1 MSENAN
7 WVHHHPLIGVV
18 GFPALPGAIG
28 HHGVARADLIQRA
41 VADARAYTEAGFD
54 ALMIQNLGD
63 LPVDATV
70 GPETIAWMTALGLA
84 IRAVNS
90 LPLGVCVLK
99 NDGCA
104 ALAVAQAIEAVF
116 VRVKVW
122 VGAMVGAE
130 GIVQGCAREVLQ
142 FRRRIG
148 AEEIAIYA
156 DIHDRTGV
164 PLAGMSLEETAHEAI
179 WFGRADGLVI
189 TGRNEAE
196 TLDWLKRVKARV
208 GAVPVWAGGG
218 ATASNL
224 PGFLASADGIILA
237 SAAKVG
243 GQMQN
248 PVDPEAAQALTQA
261 AREWRRHQERAA
273 RLASR

>member
-1 MSENAN
+1 MK
-7 WVHHHPLIGVV
+7 HHPLIGVV

-28 HHGVARADLIQRA
+28 YQGTSRADLIERA

-63 LPVDATV
+63 RPVGERV
-70 GPETIAWMTALGLA
+70 GPETVAWLTMLG
-84 IRAVNS
+84 ISVRAVTS

-104 ALAVAQAIEAVF
+104 ALSIAQAIGAVF

-130 GIVQGCAREVLQ
+130 GIVQGCAHEVLQ
-142 FRRRIG
+142 FRRTIG
-148 AEEIAIYA
+148 AEEIAIFA
-156 DIHDRTGV
+156 DVHDRTGV
-164 PLAGMSLEETAHEAI
+164 PLAGMSLEETAHEAL
-179 WFGRADGLVI
+179 WFGRADGLII
-189 TGRNEAE
+189 TGRSEAE
-196 TLDWLKRVKARV
+196 TLEWLHRAKTTV
-208 GAVPVWAGGG
+208 GDVPVWAGGG
-218 ATASNL
+218 ANTGNL
-224 PGFLASADGIILA
+224 PRFMSSADGIILA

-248 PVDPEAAQALTQA
+248 PVDAQAAQVLTYT
-261 AREWRRHQERAA
+261 AREWRNLQIESHHSA
-273 RLASR
+273 L